1 MHTGDSHVRTLWA
14 DRECPVCFWL
24 ACTCVDVNL
33 SRRLFTWLI
42 AASTMMYYLRQ
53 LDISGDDDSNHSRH
67 PGRWLV
73 VNVSRTIYGTTFSSS
88 RSIISISNL
97 YVILKS
103 RTFNLHFYIHKIYSH
118 VFRPSPM
125 SLFHLFKL
133 FRLFSVFSVVIILL
147 ISFLFFHGRST
158 CFSVPFFH
166 VFFFSSVCFSIP
178 FSYVPPRVSSRLVFF
193 FYSICL
199 FNIPFFHFSYY

>member
-1 MHTGDSHVRTLWA
+1 MTTRTTVA
-14 DRECPVCFWL
+14 IQV
-24 ACTCVDVNL
+24 
-33 SRRLFTWLI
+33 
-42 AASTMMYYLRQ
+42 
-53 LDISGDDDSNHSRH
+53 
-67 PGRWLV
+67 V

-133 FRLFSVFSVVIILL
+133 FWLFSVFSVVIILL
-147 ISFLFFHGRST
+147 ISFLFSMVVPRVFLFLFSMYFSFLPCVFPFLFLMFH
-158 CFSVPFFH
+158 H
-166 VFFFSSVCFSIP
+166 VFLLVWYFFSILYVYSTFLFSI
-178 FSYVPPRVSSRLVFF
+178 LV
-193 FYSICL
+193 IT
-199 FNIPFFHFSYY
+199 NVKK

>member
-33 SRRLFTWLI
+33 SRILFTWLI
-42 AASTMMYYLRQ
+42 AASTMMYCLRQ

-103 RTFNLHFYIHKIYSH
+103 RRLTYIFIFIKYTL
-118 VFRPSPM
+118 M
-125 SLFHLFKL
+125 SFVRRQCLCFICLNF
-133 FRLFSVFSVVIILL
+133 FGF
-147 ISFLFFHGRST
+147 FLFFLWLLFCLFRS
-158 CFSVPFFH
+158 FFPWSFH
-166 VFFFSSVCFSIP
+166 VFFCSFFPCIFL
-178 FSYVPPRVSSRLVFF
+178 FFRVFF
-193 FYSICL
+193 HSFFLCSTTCFFSFGIFFLFYMFIQHS
-199 FNIPFFHFSYY
+199 FFPF